1 MTSIIT
7 LTPVQIAELNDII
20 TVLTET
26 NVGLTDSLVNLGTLQ
41 SDLQDKDQV
50 VRAIHEA
57 IETEAILPLEAERR
71 QLVIPGPT
79 VASPVTEA
87 VIVASVTNY
96 ALPLFPTNPPSGTPI
111 LPVADVNLFGGSGV
125 FAGNERAQ
133 IDIEQLNAVTVA
145 GQPPPLPAR
154 AASPAG
160 VALSAAVTAQITAL
174 GLQVSALTSFL
185 ANNPAPNEYVTAGDI
200 SDATT
205 ASAAASVQLASD
217 MGYAATLLTPFSGY
231 SNANMAI
238 RAPILTAR
246 ETFIDV
252 TRTPQLTALVTGTLT
267 RLWGA
272 RFIWI
277 TTRAR
282 MDTGTLAQY
291 ANTGQAVTNT
301 TNQIATNAATIAD
314 INTVLAAQ

>member
-1 MTSIIT
+1 
-7 LTPVQIAELNDII
+7 
-20 TVLTET
+20 
-26 NVGLTDSLVNLGTLQ
+26 
-41 SDLQDKDQV
+41 
-50 VRAIHEA
+50 
-57 IETEAILPLEAERR
+57 
-71 QLVIPGPT
+71 
-79 VASPVTEA
+79 
-87 VIVASVTNY
+87 
-96 ALPLFPTNPPSGTPI
+96 
-111 LPVADVNLFGGSGV
+111 VNLFGGSGV

-133 IDIEQLNAVTVA
+133 IDIEQLNIPIIIAA
-145 GQPPPLPAR
+145 GPNIPPYVLR
-154 AASPAG
+154 FASPSYPLL
-160 VALSAAVTAQITAL
+160 VAAVAATATALTAQVA
-174 GLQVSALTSFL
+174 ALTAFL

-200 SDATT
+200 SDATAALSA
-205 ASAAASVQLASD
+205 ASAHLV
-217 MGYAATLLTPFSGY
+217 ATSTFATTITTTL
-231 SNANMAI
+231 SNAV
-238 RAPILTAR
+238 LTAR
-246 ETFIDV
+246 IAALGPSPAGREGFIDV